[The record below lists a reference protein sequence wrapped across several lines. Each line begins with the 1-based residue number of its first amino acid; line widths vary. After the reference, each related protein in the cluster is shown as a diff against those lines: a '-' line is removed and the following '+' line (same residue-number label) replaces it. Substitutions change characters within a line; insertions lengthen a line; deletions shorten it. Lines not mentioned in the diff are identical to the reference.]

1 MYRLRKFARRNRGLV
16 TGVVTVA
23 ALLVAGITATTWQA
37 VRARRA
43 EADAHRNA
51 QVAESVNA
59 FLTGMLEQANPHT
72 NPFGREM
79 TVGEMLDEAARR
91 LGPELEGPS
100 DLRAALEQTVGQ
112 AYAALDRV
120 EDAQVHLDEAVAL
133 RRQGDDPERL
143 RSALRELGLLAER
156 RADPEGAHALALEEV
171 ELATNAFGARSVPA
185 ARSLLRLA
193 RTHALR
199 NEFAVADSLFDRGW
213 SILATVEP
221 EATDVAALR
230 DHASLL
236 LDLGRVDQAEVE
248 ARRVLAHFE
257 TRLGPDHADTASAMS
272 LLARILSAQGALE
285 EGIALQRRALS
296 TSERIL
302 GTDSREVILAR
313 SALGESLTNTGH
325 ADEALAILRVA
336 EASAL
341 RLFGERATLRA
352 ELLRRIGA
360 AQLTIDDVTAA
371 ESSFREALSILR
383 EKQGDAPSLC
393 YPMNDHAAA
402 LRRLGRYAEAE
413 PLFVEAQDRAK
424 QIYGDEHTFLA
435 VMLSNLATTRANLGR
450 YDEALASFAQA
461 VAMADATYPPDR
473 PEPDRIRSRYGECL
487 LQAGRA
493 ADAAPVLTRARDALR
508 IKVGDEHPWTR
519 DTERWLA
526 QALAED

>member
-1 MYRLRKFARRNRGLV
+1 
-16 TGVVTVA
+16 
-23 ALLVAGITATTWQA
+23 
-37 VRARRA
+37 
-43 EADAHRNA
+43 
-51 QVAESVNA
+51 
-59 FLTGMLEQANPHT
+59 
-72 NPFGREM
+72 
-79 TVGEMLDEAARR
+79 
-91 LGPELEGPS
+91 
-100 DLRAALEQTVGQ
+100 
-112 AYAALDRV
+112 
-120 EDAQVHLDEAVAL
+120 
-133 RRQGDDPERL
+133 
-143 RSALRELGLLAER
+143 LLAER

-213 SILATVEP
+213 SVLAAVEP
-221 EATDVAALR
+221 SATNVAALR

-236 LDLGRVDQAEVE
+236 LELGRVNQAEVE

-360 AQLTIDDVTAA
+360 AQLTLDDVTAA

-413 PLFVEAQDRAK
+413 PLFVEAQVRAK